1 MNTPDAIVI
10 GAGQDGL
17 ACACYLARAGL
28 RVLVLE
34 AYEQIGGMTLT
45 QEVTLPGFWSDIHA
59 SGYQLANLSPV
70 PLELNLAKHGLD
82 LVIADTVYAHA
93 FPDGRAIVVTRDLD
107 ASVASLARFS
117 QKDAATFRTLLQ
129 RYHDGREA
137 FISSYFSPPQI
148 PATLPP
154 LEQYRFSLQ
163 SLRTWTDETF
173 ESDEAKALFGGF
185 AMFVGSAPDDAGGA
199 EIGWMFGAVLQAEGN
214 NLVRGGMNGVTRALA
229 ADLEAHGG
237 EVRTNSRVT
246 RIDVR
251 GGKATGVRLESGE
264 TITARQLVVSATDPA
279 QLVERFLGAE
289 IAGPVLLART
299 RGIEWGDAVMT
310 VYLALDGPVA
320 YAAGPD
326 VGNAAQVHLSP
337 PGLTAMAE
345 AIVQCRAGLLPAE
358 PFIVAWNDST
368 IDPSRVP
375 PGKQLKKLV
384 VLGIPYEIA
393 GDATGHIAGRTWD
406 AVRDDYADYVIDMVQ
421 DRYLPGLRSHLLK
434 RTAFSPLDQE
444 RQLSSAVR
452 GTISHG
458 AMLPYQIGAMRP
470 VPALAGY
477 RTPVPNV
484 YLCDSGTHPGP
495 GVSMGS
501 GRNAAHVIAQDF
513 GLSFPKTVSQQQA
526 VTPRA

>member
-1 MNTPDAIVI
+1 LVNTPDAIVI
-10 GAGQDGL
+10 GAGQNGL

-34 AYEQIGGMTLT
+34 AYEQLGGMTLT

-59 SGYQLANLSPV
+59 SGYQLANFSPV
-70 PLELNLAKHGLD
+70 PGELDLAKYGLD
-82 LVIADTVYAHA
+82 LVIVDTVYAHA
-93 FPDGRAIVVTRDLD
+93 FPDGRAIVVSRDLD
-107 ASVASLARFS
+107 AAVTSIARVS
-117 QKDAATFRTLLQ
+117 QKDAATFRALVQ

-137 FISSYFSPPQI
+137 FLASFFAPPPI
-148 PATLPP
+148 PAMLPP
-154 LEQYRFSLQ
+154 PEQYRFGLQ
-163 SLRTWTDETF
+163 SLRAWADETL

-199 EIGWMFGAVLQAEGN
+199 EIAWLFGTVLQAEGN
-214 NLVRGGMNGVTRALA
+214 NLVRGGMNGLTRALA

-237 EVRTNSRVT
+237 EVRTSSRVD

-251 GGKATGVRLESGE
+251 NGKATGVRLESGE
-264 TITARQLVVSATDPA
+264 TIAAGNLVVSATDPLH
-279 QLVERFLGAE
+279 LVERFLGE
-289 IAGPVLLART
+289 DVAGPELVART

-310 VYLALDGPVA
+310 IYLALDGPIEYV
-320 YAAGPD
+320 AGPEI
-326 VGNAAQVHLSP
+326 GNAAQVHLSP

-375 PGKQLKKLV
+375 PGKQLKILV
-384 VLGIPYEIA
+384 VLGTPYEIA
-393 GDATGHIAGRTWD
+393 GDATGQIDGRDWD
-406 AVRDDYADYVIDMVQ
+406 AVRDDYADYLIDMVQ
-421 DRYLPGLRSHLLK
+421 DRYLPGLRSRLLK
-434 RTAFSPLDQE
+434 RTVFSPLDQE
-444 RQLSSAVR
+444 RQLASAVR

-458 AMLPYQIGAMRP
+458 AMLPYQVGAMRP
-470 VPALAGY
+470 VPELAGY
-477 RTPVPNV
+477 RTPLPNV

-501 GRNAAHVIAQDF
+501 GRNAAHVIAQDLGLAM
-513 GLSFPKTVSQQQA
+513 GLSA
-526 VTPRA
+526 NA